1 VKDRPPGD
9 ALYLESMR
17 EAMARIRRYV
27 GRKRRAAFLADPQLQ
42 DALIRNLEV
51 IGEAAGR
58 VSRDLASHHPGIPWR
73 DIAGM
78 RHRLIH
84 GYLKVNLDTVW
95 QAVARDLPRLARQLD
110 RLLASG
116 AKDARRPV
124 KPARSAPQ
132 ASGRSLRIRPS
143 RSRGL

>member
-1 VKDRPPGD
+1 MKALPPGD
-9 ALYLESMR
+9 AVYLESMR
-17 EAMARIRRYV
+17 EAMARIRRYL
-27 GRKRRAAFLADPQLQ
+27 GRKRRAAFFADPLLQ

-58 VSRDLASHHPGIPWR
+58 VSKDLAVQHQRIPWR

-95 QAVARDLPRLARQLD
+95 QAVKRDLPRLAKQLD
-110 RLLASG
+110 RLLTG
-116 AKDARRPV
+116 K
-124 KPARSAPQ
+124 SAQP
-132 ASGRSLRIRPS
+132 SGRILRIRPS

>member
-1 VKDRPPGD
+1 MKAAPAGD
-9 ALYLESMR
+9 AVYLESMHD
-17 EAMARIRRYV
+17 AIARIRRYL
-27 GRKRRAAFLADPQLQ
+27 GRKRRRAFLADPLLQ

-58 VSRDLASHHPGIPWR
+58 VSRELAAQHPAIPWR

-95 QAVARDLPRLARQLD
+95 QAIERDLPRLARQLD
-110 RLLASG
+110 RLL
-116 AKDARRPV
+116 
-124 KPARSAPQ
+124 PAQ
-132 ASGRSLRIRPS
+132 ASGRIRRIRPS

>member
-1 VKDRPPGD
+1 MKELPSGD
-9 ALYLESMR
+9 AVYLESMR
-17 EAMARIRRYV
+17 EALARIRRYA
-27 GRKRRAAFLADPQLQ
+27 GRRKRAAFLADPLLQ

-58 VSRDLASHHPGIPWR
+58 LSREFAAQHPSIPWR

-95 QAVARDLPRLARQLD
+95 QAVARDVPRLARQLD
-110 RLLASG
+110 RLLSPPR
-116 AKDARRPV
+116 KRRPV
-124 KPARSAPQ
+124 KP
-132 ASGRSLRIRPS
+132 
-143 RSRGL
+143 

>member
-1 VKDRPPGD
+1 MKTLPAGD
-9 ALYLESMR
+9 AVYLESMR
-17 EAMARIRRYV
+17 EAMARVRRYV
-27 GRKRRAAFLADPQLQ
+27 GRKRRAAFFADPLLQ

-58 VSRDLASHHPGIPWR
+58 ISRELAAQHPGIPWR

-95 QAVARDLPRLARQLD
+95 QAVERDLPRLERRLE
-110 RLLASG
+110 RLLPAT
-116 AKDARRPV
+116 APAAR
-124 KPARSAPQ
+124 KPLQRK
-132 ASGRSLRIRPS
+132 
-143 RSRGL
+143 

>member
-1 VKDRPPGD
+1 MKDLPPGD
-9 ALYLESMR
+9 AVYLESMR
-17 EAMARIRRYV
+17 EAMARIRRYL
-27 GRKRRAAFLADPQLQ
+27 GRKRRAAFLADPLLQ

-58 VSRDLASHHPGIPWR
+58 ISRDLAARHPGIPWR

-95 QAVARDLPRLARQLD
+95 QAIERDLPRLAKQLD
-110 RLLASG
+110 RLLASKT
-116 AKDARRPV
+116 A
-124 KPARSAPQ
+124 Q
-132 ASGRSLRIRPS
+132 TSGRSLRIRPS

>member
-1 VKDRPPGD
+1 MKDLPPGD
-9 ALYLESMR
+9 AVYLESMR

-27 GRKRRAAFLADPQLQ
+27 GRKRRAAFFADPQLQ
-42 DALIRNLEV
+42 DALLRNLEV

-58 VSRDLASHHPGIPWR
+58 VSRDLAARHPGIAWR

-95 QAVARDLPRLARQLD
+95 QAVERDLPRLARQLE
-110 RLLASG
+110 RLLPG
-116 AKDARRPV
+116 
-124 KPARSAPQ
+124 KPAFVRKT
-132 ASGRSLRIRPS
+132 RRRK
-143 RSRGL
+143 

>member
-1 VKDRPPGD
+1 MKAGPGGD
-9 ALYLESMR
+9 AVYLESMR

-27 GRKRRAAFLADPQLQ
+27 GRKRRAAFLADLQLQ

-51 IGEAAGR
+51 IGEAAAR
-58 VSRDLASHHPGIPWR
+58 VSRDLASRHPAIPWR

-95 QAVARDLPRLARQLD
+95 QAVERDLPRLARQLD
-110 RLLASG
+110 RLLAGPPLARGQQKSQPSG
-116 AKDARRPV
+116 
-124 KPARSAPQ
+124 S
-132 ASGRSLRIRPS
+132 SLRIRPS